1 MKMEH
6 KVTGTMKKNIS
17 GVLLIF
23 ILLLQGIS
31 FAEEVSMP
39 SSSAE
44 KKNVLFILDASGS
57 MWGRLDG
64 VAKIVI
70 AKEQLVQL
78 VRELENTNAGLISY
92 GHRRK
97 GDCAD
102 IETLV
107 PLGGGTKTAII
118 DHIKD
123 IVPKGKTP
131 ITKSVEMAAGQ
142 LEQIENETEI
152 VLISDGRETCD
163 GDPCVYVKLLKE
175 KGIRFRMHVIGFDV
189 NARER
194 EQLECIAKAGGGSYF
209 SAHNASQLQQALSAV
224 KEEVIK
230 APTYQPPPKLR
241 KPAYHPPPKLRKP
254 TYHPPPKLRKPT
266 YHPPPKLR
274 KPTYH
279 PPPKLRKPA
288 SPDPE
293 SKKQEKEKMS
303 EE

>member
-1 MKMEH
+1 MKIDH
-6 KVTGTMKKNIS
+6 KVAVIMKEKIAA
-17 GVLLIF
+17 GVLIF
-23 ILLLQGIS
+23 ILLLQGVS
-31 FAEEVSMP
+31 FAEEASTP
-39 SSSAE
+39 SSLPE
-44 KKNVLFILDASGS
+44 ERNVLFILDASGS

-78 VRELENTNAGLISY
+78 VQELENTNAGLISY

-107 PLGGGTKTAII
+107 PLGPGTKAAII
-118 DHIKD
+118 KHIND

-131 ITKSVEMAAGQ
+131 LTKSVEIAAGQ

-189 NARER
+189 NNRER

-230 APTYQPPPKLR
+230 APTY
-241 KPAYHPPPKLRKP
+241 HPPPKLRKP
-254 TYHPPPKLRKPT
+254 TYHPPPKVHKPTYHPPPKVRKPT
-266 YHPPPKLR
+266 YHPPPKTD
-274 KPTYH
+274 KPT
-279 PPPKLRKPA
+279 
-288 SPDPE
+288 SPVPE

-303 EE
+303 ED